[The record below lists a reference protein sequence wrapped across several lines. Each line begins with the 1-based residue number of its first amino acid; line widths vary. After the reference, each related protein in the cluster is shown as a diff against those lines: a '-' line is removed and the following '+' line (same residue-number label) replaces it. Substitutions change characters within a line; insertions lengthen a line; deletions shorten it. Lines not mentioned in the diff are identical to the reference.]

1 MLRFIYITTKTRRL
15 AGFINLIFFC
25 KDQMAKTNAKIPS
38 FHRNV
43 NEPLMR
49 KANRISVDS
58 SKIGAHKWHWV
69 TRSVT
74 RLGNFLDFGQLFKA
88 IGYN

>member
-1 MLRFIYITTKTRRL
+1 
-15 AGFINLIFFC
+15 
-25 KDQMAKTNAKIPS
+25 MAKTNAKIPS

-74 RLGNFLDFGQLFKA
+74 RLGNFLDFGQLFSGHTSLHPLMK
-88 IGYN
+88 IHQMELLNNVQTKKVFVK